1 MKDEIKLFTEMKA
14 NELLSY
20 ISDNLWL
27 KSLVYLAEIFGRCE
41 AKGYKHHPASRRI
54 CKHFTRCCKTDFV

>member
-1 MKDEIKLFTEMKA
+1 
-14 NELLSY
+14 LSY